1 MYYFIGIKGSG
12 MASLATILSD
22 LGYQVEGS
30 DIEKHFFTEEGL
42 LQRNIKINKYDES
55 NIKEGLTI
63 VKGASIK
70 EDNIE
75 LIKARKLNL
84 EILEYNEMVG
94 KLTDMF
100 KTICIC
106 GCHGKTTTTTM
117 LEQGLGSIL
126 KMNYLIGD
134 GTGYANK
141 ENKFFALESC
151 EYQRHF
157 LKYNPYYTIITNVD
171 LDHVDYYKDLEDIK
185 DAYSEFANKTKKMV
199 IACGDDENTRDLK
212 INKDIIYYGINDNND
227 VIAKNI
233 LYKDNGTSFDVV
245 INNKLYYHYDL
256 PIYGLHQV
264 LDFLSVVTVSYL
276 ENIKGNVLQ
285 ENLANFTGAKRRF
298 HITKINNNIIIDD
311 YAHHPNEVKATINSV
326 KQKYPDKKIVVIFQP
341 HTFSRTKAFYKD
353 FIEIFKKADYTYL
366 LDIFPARERQED
378 YPDITSKIICEK
390 LENSD
395 IINISDAK
403 ILSKYD
409 NTCFVFMSPNDISK
423 LEDDLKELLK
433 KIEI

>member
-55 NIKEGLTI
+55 NIKEGLII

-117 LEQGLGSIL
+117 LEQGLGSSL

-199 IACGDDENTRDLK
+199 IACGDDQNTRDLK

-276 ENIKGNVLQ
+276 ENIKGNILQ

-395 IINISDAK
+395 IINIRDAK

-433 KIEI
+433 NKE

>member
-55 NIKEGLTI
+55 NIKEGLII

-117 LEQGLGSIL
+117 LEQGLGSSL

-199 IACGDDENTRDLK
+199 IACGDDQNTRDLK
-212 INKDIIYYGINDNND
+212 INKYIIYYGINDNND

-433 KIEI
+433 NKE

>member
-185 DAYSEFANKTKKMV
+185 DAYSEFA
-199 IACGDDENTRDLK
+199 I
-212 INKDIIYYGINDNND
+212 
-227 VIAKNI
+227 
-233 LYKDNGTSFDVV
+233 
-245 INNKLYYHYDL
+245 KLR
-256 PIYGLHQV
+256 
-264 LDFLSVVTVSYL
+264 
-276 ENIKGNVLQ
+276 KW
-285 ENLANFTGAKRRF
+285 
-298 HITKINNNIIIDD
+298 
-311 YAHHPNEVKATINSV
+311 
-326 KQKYPDKKIVVIFQP
+326 
-341 HTFSRTKAFYKD
+341 
-353 FIEIFKKADYTYL
+353 
-366 LDIFPARERQED
+366 
-378 YPDITSKIICEK
+378 
-390 LENSD
+390 
-395 IINISDAK
+395 
-403 ILSKYD
+403 
-409 NTCFVFMSPNDISK
+409 
-423 LEDDLKELLK
+423 
-433 KIEI
+433 

>member
-199 IACGDDENTRDLK
+199 IACGDDQNTRDLK

-233 LYKDNGTSFDVV
+233 LYKDNGTSFDVI

-409 NTCFVFMSPNDISK
+409 NTFFVFMSPNDISK

-433 KIEI
+433 NN

>member
-141 ENKFFALESC
+141 ENEFFALESC

-245 INNKLYYHYDL
+245 INNELYYHYDL

-276 ENIKGNVLQ
+276 ENIKGNILQ
-285 ENLANFTGAKRRF
+285 ENLANFIGAKRRF

-395 IINISDAK
+395 IINISDAR

-433 KIEI
+433 NKE

>member
-199 IACGDDENTRDLK
+199 IACGDDQNTRDLK

-298 HITKINNNIIIDD
+298 HITKINNNIIIYD

-433 KIEI
+433 NN

>member
-126 KMNYLIGD
+126 KMNYLNGD

-199 IACGDDENTRDLK
+199 IACGDDQNTKDLK
-212 INKDIIYYGINDNND
+212 INKNIIYYGINDNND

-433 KIEI
+433 NKE

>member
-199 IACGDDENTRDLK
+199 IACGDDQNTRDLK

-341 HTFSRTKAFYKD
+341 HTFS
-353 FIEIFKKADYTYL
+353 
-366 LDIFPARERQED
+366 
-378 YPDITSKIICEK
+378 
-390 LENSD
+390 
-395 IINISDAK
+395 
-403 ILSKYD
+403 
-409 NTCFVFMSPNDISK
+409 
-423 LEDDLKELLK
+423 
-433 KIEI
+433 

>member
-55 NIKEGLTI
+55 NIKERLTI

-199 IACGDDENTRDLK
+199 IACGDDQNTRDLK

-433 KIEI
+433 NKE

>member
-199 IACGDDENTRDLK
+199 IACVDDQNTIDLK

-233 LYKDNGTSFDVV
+233 LYKDNGTSFDVI

-433 KIEI
+433 NN

>member
-75 LIKARKLNL
+75 LIKARELNL

-117 LEQGLGSIL
+117 LEQGLGSVL

-157 LKYNPYYTIITNVD
+157 LKYTPYYAVITNID

-185 DAYSEFANKTKKMV
+185 DAYSEFANKTKRMV

-245 INNKLYYHYDL
+245 IKDKLYYHYDL

-276 ENIKGNVLQ
+276 ENIKGNILQ
-285 ENLANFTGAKRRF
+285 ENLANFAGAKRRF

-341 HTFSRTKAFYKD
+341 HTFSRTKAFYKE

-395 IINISDAK
+395 IINISDAR

-433 KIEI
+433 NKE

>member
-199 IACGDDENTRDLK
+199 IACGDDQNTRDLK
-212 INKDIIYYGINDNND
+212 INKYIIYYGINDNND

-276 ENIKGNVLQ
+276 ENIKGNILQ

-433 KIEI
+433 NKE

>member
-199 IACGDDENTRDLK
+199 IACGDDQNTRDLK

-245 INNKLYYHYDL
+245 INNKLYYHYNL

-311 YAHHPNEVKATINSV
+311 YAHHPNEVKATIKSV
-326 KQKYPDKKIVVIFQP
+326 RQKYPDKKLVTVFQP
-341 HTFSRTKAFYKD
+341 HTFSRTKEFA
-353 FIEIFKKADYTYL
+353 
-366 LDIFPARERQED
+366 
-378 YPDITSKIICEK
+378 
-390 LENSD
+390 
-395 IINISDAK
+395 
-403 ILSKYD
+403 

-433 KIEI
+433 NKE

>member
-199 IACGDDENTRDLK
+199 IACGDDQNTRDLK
-212 INKDIIYYGINDNND
+212 INKYIIYYGINDNND

-433 KIEI
+433 NKE

>member
-55 NIKEGLTI
+55 NIKEGLII

-185 DAYSEFANKTKKMV
+185 EAYSEFANKTKKMV

-245 INNKLYYHYDL
+245 IKNKLYYHYDL
-256 PIYGLHQV
+256 PIYGVHQV
-264 LDFLSVVTVSYL
+264 LDFLSVVTVSCL
-276 ENIKGNVLQ
+276 ENIKGNILQ

-395 IINISDAK
+395 IIDISDAK

-433 KIEI
+433 NN

>member
-75 LIKARKLNL
+75 LIKARELNL

-117 LEQGLGSIL
+117 LEQGLGSVL

-141 ENKFFALESC
+141 ENEFFALESC

-185 DAYSEFANKTKKMV
+185 DAYSEFANKTKKIV

-245 INNKLYYHYDL
+245 IKNKLYYHYDL

-276 ENIKGNVLQ
+276 ENIKGNILQ

-341 HTFSRTKAFYKD
+341 HTFSRTKAFYKE

-395 IINISDAK
+395 IINISDAR

>member
-75 LIKARKLNL
+75 LIKARELNL

-117 LEQGLGSIL
+117 LEQGLGSSL

-185 DAYSEFANKTKKMV
+185 DAYSEFANKTKRMV
-199 IACGDDENTRDLK
+199 IACGDDQNTRDLK

-276 ENIKGNVLQ
+276 ENIKGNILQ

-395 IINISDAK
+395 IINTRDAK

-433 KIEI
+433 NKE

>member
-126 KMNYLIGD
+126 KMNYLNGD

-199 IACGDDENTRDLK
+199 IACGDDQNTKDLK
-212 INKDIIYYGINDNND
+212 INKNIIYYGINDNND

-298 HITKINNNIIIDD
+298 HIKKINNNIIIDD

-433 KIEI
+433 NKE

>member
-55 NIKEGLTI
+55 NIKERLTI

-185 DAYSEFANKTKKMV
+185 DAYSEFANKTKRMV
-199 IACGDDENTRDLK
+199 IACGDDQNTRDLK

-433 KIEI
+433 NKE

>member
-55 NIKEGLTI
+55 NIKEGLII

-185 DAYSEFANKTKKMV
+185 EAYSEFANKTKKMV

-245 INNKLYYHYDL
+245 IKNKLYYHYDL
-256 PIYGLHQV
+256 PIYGVHQV

-276 ENIKGNVLQ
+276 ENIKGNILQ
-285 ENLANFTGAKRRF
+285 ENLANFMGAKRRF

-395 IINISDAK
+395 IIDISDAK

-433 KIEI
+433 NN

>member
-55 NIKEGLTI
+55 NIKEGLII

-117 LEQGLGSIL
+117 LEQGLGSSL

-185 DAYSEFANKTKKMV
+185 DAYSEFANKTKRMV
-199 IACGDDENTRDLK
+199 IACGDDQNTRDLK

-276 ENIKGNVLQ
+276 ENIKGNILQ

-353 FIEIFKKADYTYL
+353 FIEIFKKVDYTYL

-395 IINISDAK
+395 IINIRDAK

-433 KIEI
+433 NKE

>member
-63 VKGASIK
+63 VKGSSIK

-75 LIKARKLNL
+75 LIKARELNL

-117 LEQGLGSIL
+117 LEQGLGSVL

-141 ENKFFALESC
+141 ENEFFALESC

-227 VIAKNI
+227 VIAKKI

-245 INNKLYYHYDL
+245 IKNKLYYHYDL
-256 PIYGLHQV
+256 PIYGVHQV

-395 IINISDAK
+395 IINISDAR

-433 KIEI
+433 NKE

>member
-55 NIKEGLTI
+55 NIKEGLII

-84 EILEYNEMVG
+84 KILEYNEMVG

-185 DAYSEFANKTKKMV
+185 EAYSEFANKTKKMV

-245 INNKLYYHYDL
+245 IKNKLYYHYDL
-256 PIYGLHQV
+256 PIYGVHQV

-276 ENIKGNVLQ
+276 ENIKGDILQ
-285 ENLANFTGAKRRF
+285 ENLVNFTGAKRRF

-378 YPDITSKIICEK
+378 YRDITSKIICEK

-395 IINISDAK
+395 IIDISDAK

-433 KIEI
+433 NN

>member
-199 IACGDDENTRDLK
+199 IACGDDQNTRDLK
-212 INKDIIYYGINDNND
+212 INKDIIYYGINNNND

-276 ENIKGNVLQ
+276 ENIKGNILQ
-285 ENLANFTGAKRRF
+285 ENLANFIGAKRRF

-395 IINISDAK
+395 IININDAK

-433 KIEI
+433 NKE